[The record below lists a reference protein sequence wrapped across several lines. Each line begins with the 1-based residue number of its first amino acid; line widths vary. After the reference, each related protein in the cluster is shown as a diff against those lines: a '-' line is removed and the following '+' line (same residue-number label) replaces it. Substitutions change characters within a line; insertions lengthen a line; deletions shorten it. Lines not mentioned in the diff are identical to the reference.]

1 MASAK
6 TIEIVKSTAPVLKEH
21 GETIT
26 KVFYQN
32 IFSKHPELKNIF
44 NMTHQAKGSQP
55 RVLANAIF
63 QYATYIDQLDMLS
76 DAVSTIA
83 HKHSSLSITPEMYPI
98 VGENL
103 LLAIKEVL
111 GDAATDEIIDAWAEA
126 YGDLAK
132 IFIQTEETI
141 YHTQESRSGG
151 FRGKKTFKVVQKTV
165 ESKIITSFCLQPAD
179 GSKVPDFIPGQYIA
193 LSVEIPGEE
202 HLHTRNYSLSDLPGK
217 DTLRIS
223 VKKEPGNPAG
233 IVSNFLHSD
242 IQVGDTLEIGM
253 PSGEFT
259 LKDNDKPVVL
269 IAGGV
274 GITPLLSMY
283 KTLNQENKEV
293 VLFQCAINSD
303 VHAFSNEIK
312 AISTGHSKYKVIFSD
327 PTAEDERNQN
337 FDDKGLLTAEMLQAS
352 WPDKPS
358 DVYFCGP
365 KPFMIYTLQLL
376 TEMGIN
382 EENIHYEFF
391 GPSEELRTESLPVL

>member
-32 IFSKHPELKNIF
+32 IFSKHPELRNIF

-111 GDAATDEIIDAWAEA
+111 GDAATDEIIEAWAEA

-132 IFIQTEETI
+132 IFIQSEEAI
-141 YHTQESRSGG
+141 YKNQEQKNGG
-151 FRGKKTFKVVQKTV
+151 YRGKKTFKVVQKAA
-165 ESKIITSFCLQPAD
+165 ESEIITSFYLQPTD
-179 GSKVPDFIPGQYIA
+179 GSKVPEFIPGQYIA

-223 VKKEPGNPAG
+223 VKKEPGDPAG

-242 IQVGDTLEIGM
+242 VQVGNTLEIGM

-259 LKDNDKPVVL
+259 LKTNDKPVVL
-269 IAGGV
+269 IAAGV

-283 KTLNQENKEV
+283 KSLCQENKEV
-293 VLFQCAINSD
+293 VLFQCAINSST
-303 VHAFSNEIK
+303 HAFRDEIK
-312 AISTGHSKYKVIFSD
+312 ALSTEHSKYKVIYSE
-327 PTAEDERNQN
+327 PTAEDKQNQN
-337 FDDKGLLTAEMLQAS
+337 FDDRGLLIAEILQAS
-352 WPDKPS
+352 WPDRTS
-358 DVYFCGP
+358 EVYFCGP
-365 KPFMIYTLQLL
+365 KPFMSNTLQLL

-391 GPSEELRTESLPVL
+391 GPSEELKAESLPVL

>member
-32 IFSKHPELKNIF
+32 IFSKHPELRNIF

-76 DAVSTIA
+76 GAVSTIA

-111 GDAATDEIIDAWAEA
+111 GDNATDDIIEAWAEA

-141 YHTQESRSGG
+141 YHSQEKRSGG
-151 FRGKKTFKVVQKTV
+151 FRGKKQFKVVKKTV
-165 ESKIITSFCLQPAD
+165 ESEIISSFYLQPVD
-179 GSKVPDFIPGQYIA
+179 GGSVPEFTPGQYIA
-193 LSVEIPGEE
+193 LSVAIPGHK
-202 HLHTRNYSLSDLPGK
+202 HLHTRNYSLSDIPGK
-217 DTLRIS
+217 DILRIS
-223 VKKEPGNPAG
+223 VKKELGNPAG
-233 IVSNFLHSD
+233 VVSNHLHNNVK
-242 IQVGDTLEIGM
+242 VGDTLEIGM
-253 PSGEFT
+253 PSGEFV

-283 KTLNQENKEV
+283 KTLSKRDQQALLIQCVINSSTQAFAEEIKSLQNEHSNAITIFSEPTLADRENRNMDYTGFLTLDILKEV
-293 VLFQCAINSD
+293 
-303 VHAFSNEIK
+303 
-312 AISTGHSKYKVIFSD
+312 
-327 PTAEDERNQN
+327 
-337 FDDKGLLTAEMLQAS
+337 
-352 WPDKPS
+352 WPEEACE
-358 DVYFCGP
+358 VYFCGP
-365 KPFMIYTLQLL
+365 KPFMAHVLQLL
-376 TEMGIN
+376 SAMEVPKD
-382 EENIHYEFF
+382 NIHFEFF
-391 GPSEELRTESLPVL
+391 GPSEELQQEAALI